1 MLIFS
6 KNKVVSI
13 TRQGEDTLL
22 ARGILEDDIYGLEI
36 EVALSLSSLEILSV
50 EGKWNRA
57 ENRECPRAIPFLQ
70 EAVGYRIT
78 EGFSQKVRKTVG
90 RKACRLFADILLECC
105 HAAKEAVEVIQWEAE
120 REAKPDIGLD
130 EFLQER
136 EGDGEVPAGGVTIS
150 PGAGPEQKER
160 GPRLKEKVKAQ
171 GGVII
176 DLHVHTSPASPCS
189 SAPVDDIIEEAKRI
203 GLDGICLTDHNH
215 VWPYEAV
222 EDLRQRHGFL
232 VLRGNEITTDQGDM
246 LVFGLEKDIRGIITL
261 EELRKEVIEAEGC
274 IIAAHPFRGFLTFGV
289 GKLGLSP
296 EKAMERPLF
305 KWVDGVEVLN
315 SKVTQKENALASRVA
330 EGLDLTAIGGSDSHE
345 VMAVGIY
352 ATSFSAGI
360 RDEREL
366 IEALKKGDGCIPL
379 AYRQNG

>member
-1 MLIFS
+1 
-6 KNKVVSI
+6 
-13 TRQGEDTLL
+13 
-22 ARGILEDDIYGLEI
+22 
-36 EVALSLSSLEILSV
+36 
-50 EGKWNRA
+50 
-57 ENRECPRAIPFLQ
+57 
-70 EAVGYRIT
+70 
-78 EGFSQKVRKTVG
+78 
-90 RKACRLFADILLECC
+90 
-105 HAAKEAVEVIQWEAE
+105 
-120 REAKPDIGLD
+120 
-130 EFLQER
+130 
-136 EGDGEVPAGGVTIS
+136 
-150 PGAGPEQKER
+150 
-160 GPRLKEKVKAQ
+160 
-171 GGVII
+171 
-176 DLHVHTSPASPCS
+176 
-189 SAPVDDIIEEAKRI
+189 
-203 GLDGICLTDHNH
+203 
-215 VWPYEAV
+215 WPYEAV

>member
-57 ENRECPRAIPFLQ
+57 ENRECTRAIPFLQ

-215 VWPYEAV
+215 VWTYEAV
-222 EDLRQRHGFL
+222 EDLRQRHGLL

-261 EELRKEVIEAEGC
+261 EELRKEVLEAEGC